1 MSSNTPDPFKST
13 KESEAAKKKGLGK
26 NATIA
31 LIVVV
36 VVVLGYFVWQWANSM
51 AGIKREAPMIN
62 AIIPLPPPPPPPP
75 EPETPPEPEE
85 PQEEELIEPE
95 LDPDPTPLDEPTPV
109 EDDTP
114 PTPSDNTSEA
124 MQMDSDAQAGSD
136 AFNIAAGSGRGM
148 AGSGGGR
155 VGNATYSQYLGYA
168 LQKILRDD
176 ERTRMLVYRMRINLW
191 LSDSGDI
198 SRVELINSSGDTDVD
213 QAVVAA
219 LREVRRLDERPPPSL
234 DMPVRIALN
243 SRRPS

>member
-1 MSSNTPDPFKST
+1 MSSNSPDPFKSS
-13 KESEAAKKKGLGK
+13 SEPKTRKGLGRPLT
-26 NATIA
+26 TI
-31 LIVVV
+31 LIVAVV
-36 VVVLGYFVWQWANSM
+36 ALLGYFVWKWANSM

-85 PQEEELIEPE
+85 PEEEVVEPDPE
-95 LDPDPTPLDEPTPV
+95 PDPTPLDEPTPA

-114 PTPSDNTSEA
+114 PTPTDSVNEA

-136 AFNIAAGSGRGM
+136 SFNISAGSGRGM

-155 VGNATYSQYLGYA
+155 AGNATYSQYLGYA

-176 ERTRMLVYRMRINLW
+176 ERTRMLAYRMRINLW
-191 LSDSGDI
+191 LSDTGDI
-198 SRVELINSSGDTDVD
+198 SRVELVASSGDPAIDK
-213 QAVVAA
+213 AVIETVQS
-219 LREVRRLDERPPPSL
+219 VRKLDERPPPSL
-234 DMPVRIALN
+234 AMPIRVAVN

>member
-1 MSSNTPDPFKST
+1 MSSNSPDPFKSSSDT
-13 KESEAAKKKGLGK
+13 KAPKKGLGK

-36 VVVLGYFVWQWANSM
+36 IVVLGYVVWKWANSM
-51 AGIKREAPMIN
+51 AGIKREAPTIN

-85 PQEEELIEPE
+85 PQEEELVEPE
-95 LDPDPTPLDEPTPV
+95 PDPEPTPLDEPTPA

-114 PTPSDNTSEA
+114 PTPTDSSTEA
-124 MQMDSDAQAGSD
+124 MQMDSDAQAGTD
-136 AFNIAAGSGRGM
+136 AFNISAGSGRGM

-155 VGNATYSQYLGYA
+155 GGNATYSQYLGYA

-191 LSDSGDI
+191 LSDTGDI
-198 SRVELINSSGDTDVD
+198 NRVELVNSSGDAEID
-213 QAVVAA
+213 QKVIAA
-219 LREVRRLDERPPPSL
+219 LREVKRLEERPPPSL
-234 DMPVRIALN
+234 DMPVRLALN